1 MSISVLKPGMLSTLQ
16 DSGRHGFQHFGVSL
30 SGAMDAQSHR
40 LANLLAG
47 NKSDEATLE
56 ITLRGPRLRFERDA
70 LIALCGAD
78 FAAAIDGTRVAQA
91 RPLRVRAGATLDLG
105 TALTGCRAY
114 LAVHGGFAVPQVMGS
129 RSTYEHAHIGGFHGR
144 ALREGDALPI
154 GLTQSAPYPLLA
166 SALAASKLNF
176 ATPRWAVN
184 QHLEKLART
193 PQIIRIVAGRQ
204 WDAFAPAARDTL
216 TSAEFRLAPDSDR
229 MGCRLEGVVLNVQ
242 GIEEMLSEAVSFGTI
257 QVPRS
262 GQPIVLMADRQT
274 VGGYPKIA
282 EVISVDLRLLAQL
295 RPGERLRFE
304 LISLAQAQALYLQR
318 ERENVTIGEAVAKH
332 LNL

>member
-16 DSGRHGFQHFGVSL
+16 DSGRHGFQHFGVPVA
-30 SGAMDAQSHR
+30 GAMDAYSHR

-78 FAAAIDGTRVAQA
+78 FAAAIDGTHAAQA
-91 RPLRVRAGATLDLG
+91 KPLRVLAGAMLDFG
-105 TALTGCRAY
+105 TVLTGCRAY
-114 LAVHGGFAVPQVMGS
+114 LAVHGGFAVPAVMGS
-129 RSTYEHAHIGGFHGR
+129 RSTYERAHIGGLHGR

-154 GLTQSAPYPLLA
+154 GLSQASPYPLLA

-176 ATPRWAVN
+176 AAPRWAVN

-229 MGCRLEGVVLNVQ
+229 MGCRLEGAALNVH

-282 EVISVDLRLLAQL
+282 EVISVDLWLLAQL

-318 ERENVTIGEAVAKH
+318 EREIVTIGEAVAKH
-332 LNL
+332 LNQ